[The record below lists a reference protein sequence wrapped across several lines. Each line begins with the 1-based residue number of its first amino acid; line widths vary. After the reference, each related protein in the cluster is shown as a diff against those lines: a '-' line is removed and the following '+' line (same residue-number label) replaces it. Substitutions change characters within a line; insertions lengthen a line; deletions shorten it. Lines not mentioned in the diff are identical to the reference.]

1 MSRVNPHFKVH
12 TSIKNHRKMIEVYS
26 DNDLLA
32 LWLRLGIESIERFAQ
47 RTDDSF
53 LISDRELMLFTGK
66 KQIRSSVKVLL
77 KLTQS
82 SPIIASKSGR
92 HWIVSFPNLQRKQG
106 FEQKNPPRTAASH
119 SQSHSHK
126 NKNSEDCAQA
136 WIQAQEA
143 AKGYGVK
150 WGKITAS
157 RHRLV
162 SARLAEHREVG
173 VNVLAQAI
181 HGYVTLRRSD
191 DFDWKAYL
199 TPTTILRPSKFPT
212 YLDAYRQPQPEVKTT
227 RPTADFAS
235 RFGKGRK
242 T

>member
-53 LISDRELMLFTGK
+53 LISERELMLFTGK
-66 KQIRSSVKVLL
+66 KQVRSSERVLL

-82 SPIIASKSGR
+82 SPIVASKSGR

-106 FEQKNPPRTAASH
+106 FDRKNPPRTSASH
-119 SQSHSHK
+119 SQSQSQ
-126 NKNSEDCAQA
+126 SQEDKQECSQA

-143 AKGYGVK
+143 AAEYGVK
-150 WGKITAS
+150 WGKLTPS
-157 RHRLV
+157 RHALV
-162 SARLAEHREVG
+162 SQRLSEHREVG
-173 VNVLAQAI
+173 ANVIAQAI
-181 HGYVTLRRSD
+181 HGYVTLRKSD
-191 DFDWKAYL
+191 DFDWKSYL
-199 TPTTILRPSKFPT
+199 KPKTLLRPSNFPE

>member
-47 RTDDSF
+47 HTDDSF
-53 LISDRELMLFTGK
+53 LISERELMLFTGK
-66 KQIRSSVKVLL
+66 KQVRSSVKVLL

-82 SPIIASKSGR
+82 SPIIASKSGK
-92 HWIVSFPNLQRKQG
+92 HWNVSFPNLQRKQG
-106 FEQKNPPRTAASH
+106 FDRKNSPRTAASH
-119 SQSHSHK
+119 SQSHSQSHEEK
-126 NKNSEDCAQA
+126 TACAQA

-143 AKGYGVK
+143 AKQYGVK
-150 WGKITAS
+150 WGKLTPN

-162 SARLAEHREVG
+162 SSRLSEHREVG
-173 VNVLAQAI
+173 ANVLAQAI
-181 HGYVTLRRSD
+181 HGYVTLRKSD

-199 TPTTILRPSKFPT
+199 IPNTILRPSKFPT
-212 YLDAYRQPQPEVKTT
+212 YLDAYRKPKAEGETT
-227 RPTADFAS
+227 QPTAAFAAKFS
-235 RFGKGRK
+235 KGRK
-242 T
+242 K